1 MYCNS
6 RKGKPMILVIGLVL
20 TVAMSAHAQNI
31 TRNSQRV
38 APVIFL
44 DSTKEQDG
52 LIGPVRRVQTE
63 TVKLETKSGIVTEGK
78 RELLEVTTYNLR
90 GERVENAS
98 YPIGGTPGKE
108 EYKYDEKGN
117 IVEMTLRSA
126 DGSIISKE
134 TYKYEIDDVG
144 NWTKMTTS
152 LIVFEDGQLRYEP
165 VEATYRTITYY
176 YDQTIAKMLDDRSSS
191 ASSTAPAASGSARP
205 DSATAPKR
213 LSASPTAP
221 AVSRDSVGDSS
232 LAASKRL
239 EPEKTSDSPEGSRTE
254 SRAGSLD
261 SQANQMEV
269 ALSVRGAAATNPR
282 PPKVPE
288 KGTESSTAS
297 HKAAF
302 DFYKTGREQFDLGNL
317 AGAIQ
322 AYQQSIKMEPGFAEV
337 HLSLGHAYLRLNKT
351 REAVKAFKESISLN
365 PEMEEAHYGLGL
377 EYFRMGNMKDA
388 TQAFKKAVRVRP
400 DMAKAHYGLALA
412 YQEMEKLDLLLEE
425 YRILQTLDPGL
436 AKKLSDTFPEFNL
449 PCGGRRC

>member
-6 RKGKPMILVIGLVL
+6 WKGKPTILVIGFVL
-20 TVAMSAHAQNI
+20 TLAMSARAQNS
-31 TRNSQRV
+31 TGKSQRV

-63 TVKLETKSGIVTEGK
+63 TAKLETKSGIVTEGK

-98 YPIGGTPGKE
+98 YPIGGTSGKE
-108 EYKYDEKGN
+108 EYKYDEKGH
-117 IVEMTLRSA
+117 IVEMTLRGA

-152 LIVFEDGQLRYEP
+152 LIVFEDGKLRYEP

-191 ASSTAPAASGSARP
+191 ASSTMPAASGSAGP
-205 DSATAPKR
+205 ASATGPKN
-213 LSASPTAP
+213 LSANPPAP
-221 AVSRDSVGDSS
+221 AVPVDAVGDP

-239 EPEKTSDSPEGSRTE
+239 ETEKISDSPEGSRAE

-261 SQANQMEV
+261 SQANKVEV
-269 ALSVRGAAATNPR
+269 ALSARAAATNPR
-282 PPKVPE
+282 PPE
-288 KGTESSTAS
+288 GSAKGKGSPTAS

-302 DFYKTGREQFDLGNL
+302 DFYKTGREQFDRGNL

-322 AYQQSIKMEPGFAEV
+322 AYQQAIQVEPRIAEV

-351 REAVKAFKESISLN
+351 REAVKAFKESIRLN
-365 PEMEEAHYGLGL
+365 PAMEEAHYGLGL

-388 TQAFKKAVRVRP
+388 AQAFKKAVGVRP

-412 YQEMEKLDLLLEE
+412 YQEMEKHDLLLEE
-425 YRILQTLDPGL
+425 YRILQTLDPSL

-449 PCGGRRC
+449 PCGGRRCN